1 MTMAL
6 KNHELNDKIRSI
18 SLVLLMLLSTTLAI
32 AGTTS
37 ASQARNYTTNRDP
50 AEIAIGDFDCDGHND
65 MAVATD
71 GTHSFSILWNDGN
84 GDFSERQDIWVAGN
98 QSRNADWDEF
108 ANVEMIEVGEFT
120 GDSAPDIVIYQKN
133 NPFKQND
140 QGLPA
145 GEPGN
150 ITIIEN
156 DGCNNRDWTI
166 GARFTHFWVWDIAV
180 GDANQDGND
189 DVYVLDLLSDITNQ
203 RVVTYRGP
211 ITSNTQPITIALGA
225 STSNTYRTLEVGDW
239 GETQTSITGSSCTD
253 DDIWLLRSEGIDYST
268 GQVTNPGNN
277 DNISI
282 IEYSCLT
289 QSYPVTYTFSTS
301 GGQGTSVIN
310 MASTGSED
318 FAIADIGGNG
328 YIDIIAI
335 NDANA
340 ENVSYKTAS
349 AQGNF
354 QSTISQA
361 YFGPYIS
368 WSIGVH
374 DLNGDGEPDFVN
386 PTIAYQQNT
395 TDSAGGTSSSYFLN
409 FPTTIQVTLS
419 DGNGGHVSPLSYP
432 AGRRPSSIAIGQLQG
447 GTSSALDLA
456 VGQTQYNFG
465 GWRDNFGW
473 QGQYDT
479 VVVVEMDNKDLAV
492 TDIEISPVD
501 RFFGFVGEGTRDI
514 NVTLTNT
521 GMDTLNGQTA
531 TLEVTLNE
539 VDEQNSTNTTVY
551 ENNWDDPEDKTGCGT
566 GCSWTFESYIDNTPK
581 WRKETNH
588 SQGATDGN
596 NAANVSANY
605 LNPTD
610 FMWPGIYK
618 TNSSGGQW
626 SGYGKN
632 WDEAMTL
639 NNVDLTGADRAFMSV
654 ELFQHLGFGGLGFFD
669 GQGFILGD
677 VWDDLAII
685 EVGSESRGWSTIACP
700 QTAYLQGACLSG
712 MSMWGG
718 FDNDR
723 AWKQNAWGTYPEA
736 IVYYGIAASGTY
748 YGWNN
753 FTEDDL
759 GSFDLSP
766 WAGETIDIRF
776 RFRTG
781 FTGSIADDN
790 ESLWSGRDG
799 FAVDNLTIWKQN
811 TQFMANPQV
820 QTTPLTLSNLQPG
833 QEYTTS
839 IQASLTN
846 GTLYRIS
853 AELTSNTWDE
863 QPVNNDIVGYVRPF
877 NLFDPAIESIESF
890 RPGGL
895 YAEGVFDIEAVTNNW
910 GNTPVDFDIETKVFS
925 ATPSDVYCGTPSVIC
940 NENFEGGSAG
950 YLHEENQQPKGAI
963 YNEVSC
969 STKIFNNYAYW
980 FGHPCDTST
989 NGYEDAWANETLTIP
1004 NIDLTTMSG
1013 DFVSLNFEYYADTF
1027 YTVDQSGNI
1036 NPSDYAAMMIDFV
1049 KGGTTYNALVY
1060 AQWNDYNEDG
1070 SCQNDDD
1077 GNGII
1082 NATESI
1088 DFTELDYI
1096 GDAANIDGTGSYN
1109 VFFNTDDLV
1118 LTQSIDLTHLYV
1130 QNRTSTDPTQWRTE
1144 CISLSGSMVDV
1155 NFEFQSDDDGRNGV
1169 NDGFKGV
1176 GFNNIT
1182 LQEYTF
1188 VEDATYTVS
1197 RTNVDAEDADVTLLA
1212 SHEFFSGV
1220 YMVQVESIFS
1230 NSSTG
1235 TAWYNQQELSE
1246 ANNRERVI
1254 FNVESVDISLGKP
1267 DTLSCLDDVTLACVL
1282 PIDAALK
1289 HSWDFQATNGVLDGD
1304 YVFHM
1309 DVHDLADGS
1318 LVHATTTGQA
1328 VSLTSQQKTDVSFTP
1343 FNGWIDGKTYNISF
1357 YAKLAN
1363 GASTGNVR
1371 YFHAGF
1377 ADNIDVAILSDTSTR
1392 TSYIKEDLALLG
1404 MSYTQYQI
1412 NDWNTYFDAGWF
1424 THYDKIILPWQ
1435 EQNQAKDTQFGGSGY
1450 YQYIGEPARRTILEN
1465 FMSAGGTVQVHLAP
1479 HGSQIYGLDQGLQ
1492 GRLPFGL
1499 DIQSRNTPDKQI
1511 TYTNME
1517 LADPYHPFMD
1527 NVDTDAFEGF
1537 VVAQAVLNTKSVTST
1552 NVPSVCNGYMENGG
1566 SFQRIIRFSE
1576 DIADTVLGVCSYY
1589 AGGMIV
1595 STIDVATHS
1604 ERADSTTFP
1613 LLGNLLQY
1621 QVTPYPDG
1629 FGVLGNGLELTIN
1642 GEVPSID
1649 PSTGRYAVHYMKSD
1663 AQLTFGYTTD
1673 ASVTLSTD
1681 WIIDG
1686 PTSWDGSSLGTG
1698 VTGHTSEAA
1707 PVMSFCDV
1715 DLASA
1720 TGCAQ
1725 GEQWVIRLLLHDDE
1739 GHSREIFVT
1748 VETNDV
1754 KADSERPVAEAT
1766 IDMREEYEA
1775 NIEYIGTKTVSNV
1788 DWDVHRIILDEDGE
1802 LVIHFNAGNSSDA
1815 DALEGNGIESYE
1827 WKVLFDAP
1835 YGDEQFDLEGHTFT
1849 QSAASNGMWSYNFKN
1864 VTVDSTGTTENQIRM
1879 ELVVYDAA
1887 GKFSDKYRMYFV
1899 VVPEGF
1905 GDEEPVVQLDT
1916 SLNTS
1921 KVDTDT
1927 ITISGTVLSGAENGD
1942 VFVEVAFFEENFS
1955 ATSVKKYE
1963 MSLEGLWAKSD
1974 PNGLGD
1980 QESFALTLTLD
1991 GKYSNI
1997 SRTQRIFIKIY
2008 EGEYPEERWVT
2019 IKWIEINLPACQGL
2033 EATAEALAAGGEFML
2048 VDGECVWEGAY
2059 DYDPLTG
2066 EWTAPETTGDNTDQ
2080 TSGIDGTLIGIIAGV
2095 ILLILVITVFVM
2107 RGGSDAEAEKFDAFG
2122 SAGMYE
2128 ADPVEQYVQQL
2139 VAQGYP
2145 EETARQ
2151 FAQQYM
2157 GGQQQ
2162 AAAAPAQQQTFAPAQ
2177 QAGGAYEQ
2185 YYQQY
2190 YQQFVSQ
2197 GYDEATAAA
2206 YAQQYATQYAQQ
2218 TGQL

>member
-1 MTMAL
+1 MIMAL
-6 KNHELNDKIRSI
+6 KNHQTNEKLRSI
-18 SLVLLMLLSTTLAI
+18 TLVLLMVFSTTLAI

-50 AEIAIGDFDCDGHND
+50 AEIAIGDFDCDGFND

-71 GTHSFSILWNDGN
+71 GTHTFSILWNDGN

-133 NPFKQND
+133 NPFKTND

-180 GDANQDGND
+180 GDANQDGD
-189 DVYVLDLLSDITNQ
+189 DDIYVLDLLSDISNQ

-211 ITSNTQPITIALGA
+211 ITSNTQPLTMALGA
-225 STSNTYRTLEVGDW
+225 SSQNTYRSIEVGDW
-239 GETQTSITGSSCTD
+239 GETQTGLSGSCTD
-253 DDIWLLRSEGIDYST
+253 DDIFLLRSEGLDYAT

-289 QSYPVTYTFSTS
+289 QSYPVTYTFSTT
-301 GGQGTSVIN
+301 GGQGTSVVN
-310 MASTGSED
+310 MASLGSED
-318 FAIADIGGNG
+318 FAIADMSGNG

-340 ENVSYKTAS
+340 ENVSYKVATS
-349 AQGNF
+349 QGNF
-354 QSTISQA
+354 PSAVSQA

-368 WSIGVH
+368 WSIGVQ
-374 DLNGDGEPDFVN
+374 DLNGDSEPDFVN
-386 PTIAYQQNT
+386 PTIAYQQNSS
-395 TDSAGGTSSSYFLN
+395 DSAGGSSSTYYLN

-456 VGQTQYNFG
+456 VGQTQYAFG

-479 VVVVEMDNKDLAV
+479 IVVVEMDNKDLAV
-492 TDIEISPVD
+492 TDIGISPVD
-501 RFFGFVGEGTRDI
+501 RFFGIVGEGTRDI

-551 ENNWDDPEDKTGCGT
+551 ENNWDDPEDKSGCGT

-581 WRKETNH
+581 WRVETNH
-588 SQGATDGN
+588 SVGASDGN
-596 NAANVSANY
+596 NAENVSANY

-654 ELFQHLGFGGLGFFD
+654 ELFQHLGFGGLGSFD

-685 EVGSESRGWSTIACP
+685 EVGSDSTGWSTIACP
-700 QTAYLQGACLSG
+700 QTANLEGACLSG
-712 MSMWGG
+712 ISMWGG

-723 AWKQNAWGTYPEA
+723 AFKMGVWGAAPEN
-736 IVYYGIAASGTY
+736 IVYYGTAASGTY

-766 WAGETIDIRF
+766 WAGETVDIRF

-781 FTGSIADDN
+781 FDGSIADDN
-790 ESLWSGRDG
+790 ESQWTGRDG

-811 TQFMANPQV
+811 TQFMPNPQV

-833 QEYTTS
+833 QEYETS
-839 IQASLTN
+839 IQANLIN

-863 QPVNNDIVGYVRPF
+863 QPVNDDIIGYVRPF
-877 NLFDPAIESIESF
+877 NLFDPAIESIEGF
-890 RPGGL
+890 NPGGL

-910 GNTPVDFDIETKVFS
+910 GNTPVDFDIKATVFS
-925 ATPSDVYCGTPSVIC
+925 ATPSNVFCGTPSVIC
-940 NENFEGGSAG
+940 DEDFEGGAAG

-963 YNEVSC
+963 YNEGTC
-969 STKIFNNYAYW
+969 TTNIFNNYAYW

-1004 NIDLTTMSG
+1004 DIDLTNMNG
-1013 DFVSLNFEYYADTF
+1013 DFVSLNFQYFADTF
-1027 YTVDQSGNI
+1027 YTVDQNGNI
-1036 NPSDYAAMMIDFV
+1036 DPSDYAGMWIDYT
-1049 KGGTTYNALVY
+1049 KDGTTYEGLVY

-1070 SCQNDDD
+1070 TCQNDDD
-1077 GNGII
+1077 ENGII

-1096 GDAANIDGTGSYN
+1096 GDASNIDGSGKYN
-1109 VFFNTDDLV
+1109 VFFNTEDLV
-1118 LTQSIDLTHLYV
+1118 KSQSIDLTHLYV
-1130 QNRTSTDPTQWRTE
+1130 QNRSSLDPSQWRTE
-1144 CISLSGSMVDV
+1144 CISLAGSTVDV
-1155 NFEFQSDDDGRNGV
+1155 QFKFQSDDDGRNGV

-1182 LQEYTF
+1182 LREFTF
-1188 VEDATYTVS
+1188 IEDATYSVS
-1197 RTNVDAEDADVTLLA
+1197 RTNVDADDSDTTLIG
-1212 SHEFFSGV
+1212 SHEFFAGV
-1220 YMVQVESIFS
+1220 YMVQVESEFD
-1230 NSSTG
+1230 NTTTG
-1235 TAWYNQQELSE
+1235 TAWFDTEELSE

-1254 FNVESVDISLGKP
+1254 FNVESVDISLSKP
-1267 DTLSCLDDVTLACVL
+1267 NVLKCLEDVNYACVL
-1282 PIDAALK
+1282 PIDSSLK

-1304 YVFHM
+1304 YIFHM
-1309 DVHDLADGS
+1309 DVHDLSDNS
-1318 LVHATTTGQA
+1318 LVHSTTSGQA
-1328 VSLTSQQKTDVSFTP
+1328 VSLTSQQRTDVSFTP
-1343 FNGWIDGKTYNISF
+1343 DYQWQDGKTYNISF

-1377 ADNIDVAILSDTSTR
+1377 ADSVDVAILSDTSTR
-1392 TSYIKEDLALLG
+1392 TSTIRDDLQILG
-1404 MSYTQYQI
+1404 MTYTQYGI
-1412 NDWNTYFDAGWF
+1412 NDWPTYFDAGWF
-1424 THYDKIILPWQ
+1424 THYNKILLPMQ
-1435 EQNQAKDTQFGGSGY
+1435 EQNSADTY
-1450 YQYIGEPARRTILEN
+1450 YEKLAADNRRTLLEN
-1465 FMSAGGTVQVHLAP
+1465 YMSAGGTIQLHLGA
-1479 HGSQIYGLDQGLQ
+1479 HGSQVYGTDTAQ
-1492 GRLPFGL
+1492 GRLPFGM
-1499 DIQSRNTPDKQI
+1499 DIQSRDTPSTEI
-1511 TYTNME
+1511 TYATMD
-1517 LADPYHPFMD
+1517 LADPYHPIME
-1527 NVDTDAFEGF
+1527 NVNTNDFEGF
-1537 VVAQAVLNTKSVTST
+1537 VVAKSVLNTISQ
-1552 NVPSVCNGYMENGG
+1552 NANEVPRVCGDYMEKGG
-1566 SFQRIIRFSE
+1566 SLQRIIRS
-1576 DIADTVLGVCSYY
+1576 AATPSDTVLGVCSYY
-1589 AGGMIV
+1589 DGGMIV
-1595 STIDVATHS
+1595 STIDVAIHS

-1621 QVTPYPDG
+1621 QVTPYPEG
-1629 FGVLGNGLELTIN
+1629 FGILGNGLELTVN
-1642 GEVPSID
+1642 GEVPAED
-1649 PSTGRYAVHYMKSD
+1649 PGNGYAVHYMKSD
-1663 AQLTFGYTTD
+1663 AELTFGYTTD
-1673 ASVTLSTD
+1673 ATVPLTTD
-1681 WIIDG
+1681 WIIEG
-1686 PTSWDGSSLGTG
+1686 PTSWDGSSLGDG
-1698 VTGHTSEAA
+1698 VTGHTSESS
-1707 PVMSFCDV
+1707 PVMMFCDI

-1725 GEQWVIRLLLHDDE
+1725 GEQWEITLLLHDDE
-1739 GHSREIFVT
+1739 GHAREISMI

-1766 IDMREEYEA
+1766 IDIREDYEE

-1802 LVIHFNAGNSSDA
+1802 IVIHFDAGNSSDA

-1835 YGDEQFDLEGHTFT
+1835 YGDENFDLDGHTFT

-1905 GDEEPVVQLDT
+1905 GDEPPVVNLDA
-1916 SLNTS
+1916 SLNRT

-1927 ITISGTVLSGAENGD
+1927 ISISGTVLSGAENGD
-1942 VFVEVAFFEENFS
+1942 VYVEVAFFEENFS

-1963 MSLEGLWAKSD
+1963 MSLDGLWAKSD
-1974 PNGLGD
+1974 GLGD
-1980 QESFALTLTLD
+1980 QESFALSLTLD

-1997 SRTQRIFIKIY
+1997 SRDQRIFIKIY
-2008 EGEYPEERWVT
+2008 EGEFPDERWVT
-2019 IKWIEINLPACQGL
+2019 IKWIEISLPACQGF
-2033 EATAEALAAGGEFML
+2033 EAPPEALAAGGEFML

-2059 DYDPLTG
+2059 SYDETTG
-2066 EWTAPETTGDNTDQ
+2066 QWTAPETTTDGEDS
-2080 TSGIDGTLIGIIAGV
+2080 TSGMDTTLIGAIAGV
-2095 ILLILVITVFVM
+2095 ILVILLITVFVM
-2107 RGGSDAEAEKFDAFG
+2107 RGGSSDEAEKFDAFA

-2157 GGQQQ
+2157 GGQAQQ
-2162 AAAAPAQQQTFAPAQ
+2162 AAAAPAQAAAQPAAAEGQSAFSPVQ
-2177 QAGGAYEQ
+2177 QAGGSYEQ

-2190 YQQFVSQ
+2190 YQQFISQ